1 MRFPRPSWKSTQ
13 SGASL
18 NYYVMKCYGLSNA
31 THINVNNIMC
41 FGLRVYYRILCSS
54 TLIIMVSSRGVC
66 MGVGRAMGV
75 RLLGT
80 IHLEIVEIGSCNYWE
95 IIDGV

>member
-1 MRFPRPSWKSTQ
+1 MEGMVW
-13 SGASL
+13 
-18 NYYVMKCYGLSNA
+18 YG
-31 THINVNNIMC
+31 
-41 FGLRVYYRILCSS
+41 
-54 TLIIMVSSRGVC
+54 
-66 MGVGRAMGV
+66 GRAMGV